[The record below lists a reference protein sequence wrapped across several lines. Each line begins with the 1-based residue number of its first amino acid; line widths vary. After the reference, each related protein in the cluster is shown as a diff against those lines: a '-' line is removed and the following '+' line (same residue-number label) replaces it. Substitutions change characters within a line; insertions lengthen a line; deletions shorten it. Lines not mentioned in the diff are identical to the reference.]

1 MRGFVIKAGVC
12 VFALFLTV
20 ACGRKGDPR
29 PPETKAPSQVQY
41 LTLAGEVKGVK
52 LSWMS
57 PVTDASGDPLIDLA
71 EFRIKRAVVESDSKP
86 KFVVIA
92 EIEVP
97 ESEEAAPSSKQGS
110 NFTYLDE
117 DVAPGKR
124 YEYLVFP
131 VNKDGVAGVAPEA
144 FRVKFAGESSLIER
158 VSSKQ

>member
-1 MRGFVIKAGVC
+1 MRGFFANVGIC
-12 VFALFLTV
+12 VLALCLTV

-41 LTLAGEVKGVK
+41 LKLSGEVKGVR
-52 LSWMS
+52 LSWVS

-71 EFRIKRAVVESDSKP
+71 EFRIKRAVVESDEKP

-97 ESEEAAPSSKQGS
+97 ASEEAAPSSKQGE
-110 NFTYLDE
+110 NFTYVDE

-124 YEYLVFP
+124 YEYLVLP
-131 VNKDGVAGVAPEA
+131 VNQDGVSGVAPEA

-158 VSSKQ
+158 VASKQ